1 MNKDITSFTPKLPG
15 EIFDGLPKAVR
26 FYISSLETVI
36 QQQQHQIQQQKLQIE
51 RLETKVHELEIRLS
65 KDSSNSNK
73 PPSSDGIRIRL

>member
-36 QQQQHQIQQQKLQIE
+36 QQ
-51 RLETKVHELEIRLS
+51 
-65 KDSSNSNK
+65 
-73 PPSSDGIRIRL
+73 